1 MVTTTDSSTRFWAN
15 VRHRLAAWLVCALCL
30 LALPARAD
38 VPVEINGMR
47 VERTEEG
54 VYLSAAVKFDLP
66 PVVEDALVKGV
77 AMYFVAE
84 AELLRDRW
92 YWTDRRMALRERHM
106 RLSFQPLTRRWRLQV
121 APVAFSNS
129 GLGVTLAQNFD
140 TLDEAMSAIKRISR
154 WKIADAT
161 DVDPEARHNVDF
173 RFRLDVSQLPR
184 PFQIGAVGQPDWR
197 IAATRNQ
204 RLSMEIAP

>member
-92 YWTDRRMALRERHM
+92 YWTDRRMALRARHM

-204 RLSMEIAP
+204 RLNMEIAP